1 MYPNVLQSH
10 QNHNFSVWNLKKR
23 CICILFPKA
32 IKSKVDISS
41 IKILKNIICIL
52 HSGENL
58 FGNPKSFRLGIIFDV
73 ILMKLVF
80 VCHLKM
86 RVLFCRLAYPVQYPS
101 THYWHA
107 IHSLP
112 NEIIIWRP
120 VNVTSFQKCTPE
132 IKLTK
137 NDCGKAWVRVRRK

>member
-1 MYPNVLQSH
+1 MLQGH
-10 QNHNFSVWNLKKR
+10 QNHNFSVWNLKKY
-23 CICILFPKA
+23 ILVFCFLSNQ
-32 IKSKVDISS
+32 IKGWHFFNKMENVLHAS
-41 IKILKNIICIL
+41 IL
-52 HSGENL
+52 HSRENLL
-58 FGNPKSFRLGIIFDV
+58 FGNPKSFRLGTIFDV

-86 RVLFCRLAYPVQYPS
+86 GVLFCRLAYPVQYQS

-107 IHSLP
+107 IYSLP